1 MWQEKSSAERI
12 AVKGSPPPHG
22 RKKKA
27 QLKQGNAR
35 DEKSTQI

>member
-12 AVKGSPPPHG
+12 AVKGSPPHG